1 MAWVG
6 RDPEDRQA
14 PLSLPQAGPPTS
26 TSNARPGCPCVTQSP
41 AEAVVVESQVLS
53 WGHGLPGDI
62 TSTVTSQAL
71 CLGPAVSATAVSAAQ
86 ERGHAASA
94 LVPAGSESGGG

>member
-6 RDPEDRQA
+6 RDPKDHQA
-14 PLSLPQAGPPTS
+14 PISLPQAGPPTS
-26 TSNARPGCPCVTQSP
+26 TSDARPGCPCVTQNP
-41 AEAVVVESQVLS
+41 AEVMVESQVLS

-71 CLGPAVSATAVSAAQ
+71 CLGPEVSATAVGAAQ
-86 ERGHAASA
+86 ERGHAATA

>member
-6 RDPEDRQA
+6 RDLKDHQA
-14 PLSLPQAGPPTS
+14 PTPLPGAGPPTS
-26 TSNARPGCPCVTQSP
+26 TSDARPGCPCVTQNP
-41 AEAVVVESQVLS
+41 AEVMVESQVLS

>member
-1 MAWVG
+1 
-6 RDPEDRQA
+6 
-14 PLSLPQAGPPTS
+14 
-26 TSNARPGCPCVTQSP
+26 
-41 AEAVVVESQVLS
+41 VLS